1 MNANVKKR
9 QLVGSN
15 ASNGANDM
23 RSSKRKFV
31 ELVEEALSDI
41 PAQLVQY
48 LREVTVDVESVPD
61 PRTCRDAGVH
71 DPRDL
76 LGLYRGTPLTSRGVE
91 QDRHLPDRIT
101 IYKYNIERMCSTREE
116 IIHEIRRTVFHEVGH
131 HFGLDE
137 DDLAALGYE

>member
-9 QLVGSN
+9 QLSGSK
-15 ASNGANDM
+15 ASKGAADM
-23 RSSKRKFV
+23 RLSKRKFV
-31 ELVEEALSDI
+31 DLVEEALSDI

-48 LREVTVDVESVPD
+48 LRGVTVDVESRPD
-61 PRTCRDAGVH
+61 PRTCRDAGVD

-76 LGLYRGTPLTSRGVE
+76 LGLYRGTPITSRSVE
-91 QDRHLPDRIT
+91 QDGHLPDRIT
-101 IYKYNIERMCSTREE
+101 IYKRNIECMCSTRAE

-137 DDLAALGYE
+137 DDLVALGYE